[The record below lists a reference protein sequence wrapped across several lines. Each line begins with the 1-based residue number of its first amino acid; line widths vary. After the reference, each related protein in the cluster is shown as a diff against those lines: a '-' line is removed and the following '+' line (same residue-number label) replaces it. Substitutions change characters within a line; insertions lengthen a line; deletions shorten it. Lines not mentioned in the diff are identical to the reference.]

1 MKNRISNDEL
11 VESSFSCS
19 DRPWRWR
26 VEERTFV
33 VIFVSTFGWFNI
45 SSNRKTSPH
54 PSPGTTLPS
63 PYEHAI
69 DYDVR
74 TLGMPRFAYNPVR
87 NDAPDP
93 GEVVWTW
100 VPYEENDGRGK
111 DRPVLVAAMYGPDHV
126 VFAQTTSK
134 DHDRDAADE
143 ARWGRYWMDIGSG
156 PWDAKRRDSEV
167 RLNRLM
173 IVHVDQIRRT
183 GGQIDRAI
191 FERVVAGIKKHLCA

>member
-1 MKNRISNDEL
+1 MSLWNRLSHVLIDLGVGALKSAL
-11 VESSFSCS
+11 SSSS
-19 DRPWRWR
+19 SSPRSAGSTSH
-26 VEERTFV
+26 RTEKPAH
-33 VIFVSTFGWFNI
+33 T
-45 SSNRKTSPH
+45 